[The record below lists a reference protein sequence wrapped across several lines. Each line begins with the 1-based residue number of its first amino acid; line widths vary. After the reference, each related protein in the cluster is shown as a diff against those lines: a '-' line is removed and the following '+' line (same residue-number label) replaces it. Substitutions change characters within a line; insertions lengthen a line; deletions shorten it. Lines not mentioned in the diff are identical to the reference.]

1 MVKFDFSNVSLIKKD
16 FKLSLTLSCNDFK
29 FNLSNKTIPNLK
41 MIINGRS
48 ETLSIKKLIIEL
60 SKLSPSEKKFEKI
73 KITKISIKTVKFA
86 KTTENNILIFL
97 FLTFV
102 SFETKITSSSIFLTF
117 SILKIIHLFYFIS

>member
-86 KTTENNILIFL
+86 KTT
-97 FLTFV
+97 
-102 SFETKITSSSIFLTF
+102 
-117 SILKIIHLFYFIS
+117 